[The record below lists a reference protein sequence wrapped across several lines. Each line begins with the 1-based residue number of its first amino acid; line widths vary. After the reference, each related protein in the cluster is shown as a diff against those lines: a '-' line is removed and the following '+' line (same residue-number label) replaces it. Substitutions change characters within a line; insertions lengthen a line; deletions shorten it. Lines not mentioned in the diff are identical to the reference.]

1 MQLAVNLYNV
11 ASCTGPC
18 KIKQLYY
25 TGNKSNANF
34 RDRQSSCEEFKIT
47 SDIPPDADYESL
59 R

>member
-11 ASCTGPC
+11 ASCTGPFQN
-18 KIKQLYY
+18 KQL
-25 TGNKSNANF
+25 TGNKSKANF
-34 RDRQSSCEEFKIT
+34 RDRQSSCKEFKIT